1 MKNSNIEKV
10 KKIIEESG
18 NSFHCTVLDFLIKE
32 GWTVLISPYYNDNVS
47 GKPREIDLIAEKSF
61 VSKSMFGKGCTVNI
75 KLFVECKYV
84 SQNVV
89 FWFHDKD
96 VVKAENLVVETM
108 FLPKDNINTKKHHYL
123 SNNDNVAKLFADGK
137 KSNVENEIFYKA
149 LNQSLNA
156 MIYYRDS
163 ESIIPTNAS
172 YSGKTVNLP
181 VIICNNFSNLY
192 RVDIGLSKEPT
203 KINDNFLLEV
213 NYAYLESSGEH
224 ADEYFLID
232 IVDYKKLKSFLEM
245 LQQEV
250 DVIAEFS

>member
-1 MKNSNIEKV
+1 MKDTNIEKV
-10 KKIIEESG
+10 KKIIDESG
-18 NSFHCTVLDFLIKE
+18 NSFHCTILDFLIKE

-47 GKPREIDLIAEKSF
+47 GKPREIDLIAEKAF
-61 VSKSMFGKGCTVNI
+61 VTKSMFGKGCTVNI
-75 KLFVECKYV
+75 KLIIECKYI
-84 SQNVV
+84 SKNVV

-96 VVKAENLVVETM
+96 VVKAKSLVAETM
-108 FLPKDNINTKKHHYL
+108 FLPEDNINTKKHHYL
-123 SNNDNVAKLFADGK
+123 SNNDNVAKLFAEGK
-137 KSNVENEIFYKA
+137 GSNVENEIFYKA

-181 VIICNNFSNLY
+181 VIICNNFSDLY
-192 RVDIGLSKEPT
+192 RVDIGSSNEPV

-213 NYAYLESSGEH
+213 NYAYLDSSRGH

-232 IVDYKKLKSFLEM
+232 IVDYKKLKPFLEA
-245 LQQEV
+245 LQQDV
-250 DVIAEFS
+250 DVIGEFS